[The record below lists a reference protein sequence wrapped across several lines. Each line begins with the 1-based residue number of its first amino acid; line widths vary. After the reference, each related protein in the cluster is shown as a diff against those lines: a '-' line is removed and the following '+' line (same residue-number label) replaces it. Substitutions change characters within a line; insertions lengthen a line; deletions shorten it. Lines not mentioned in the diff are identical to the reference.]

1 MCNVPFLRILIV
13 VRQQETMNVSK
24 YRYEAGFFDHC
35 FRKETVQPIL
45 IKIIWILTV
54 CNPRNYYF
62 CTYFLTNHKR
72 FFDMKKTVLG
82 ILAGAVLTLSM
93 ASCGEK
99 LLTPEQVQAEITAGF
114 DAGKATVDT
123 EVNAKCEAEFE
134 TRVTEKVNMLD
145 QAAQAAE
152 AAPALSK

>member
-1 MCNVPFLRILIV
+1 
-13 VRQQETMNVSK
+13 
-24 YRYEAGFFDHC
+24 
-35 FRKETVQPIL
+35 
-45 IKIIWILTV
+45 
-54 CNPRNYYF
+54 
-62 CTYFLTNHKR
+62 
-72 FFDMKKTVLG
+72 MKKTVLG

-114 DAGKATVDT
+114 DAGKAAVET
-123 EVNAKCEAEFE
+123 EVNAKCDAEFE

-152 AAPALSK
+152 TPALSK

>member
-1 MCNVPFLRILIV
+1 
-13 VRQQETMNVSK
+13 
-24 YRYEAGFFDHC
+24 
-35 FRKETVQPIL
+35 
-45 IKIIWILTV
+45 
-54 CNPRNYYF
+54 
-62 CTYFLTNHKR
+62 
-72 FFDMKKTVLG
+72 MKKTVLG